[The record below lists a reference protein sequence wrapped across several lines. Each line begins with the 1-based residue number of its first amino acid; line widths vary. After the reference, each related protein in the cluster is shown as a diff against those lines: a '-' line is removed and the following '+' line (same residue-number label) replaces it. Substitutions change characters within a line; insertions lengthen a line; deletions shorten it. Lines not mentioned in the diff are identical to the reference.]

1 MITFNDA
8 KKILD
13 TLPIGYYLKTG
24 NCIDV
29 ELSQGA
35 PTSYADLAEKKIV
48 IAFHNI
54 AKAMPKHGNAE
65 ENIRCLLYHELSHI
79 IATSDDMLRAIV
91 ADISLRPK
99 EIIDDSL
106 AKDLVNIVEDE
117 RIETMF
123 SKTYYGVNFKRF
135 VFNVNG
141 LDYDNPVYPQS
152 KTPKD
157 IFYQAVRYH
166 YGDPNFLDEIE
177 NLLRRFSVYYAESWT
192 IDSIYDYG
200 TKIFEMYVKYC
211 VKNQKTNPNTPK
223 SKTKKSDDQNLGNQ
237 NADTQNSGNQN
248 ADIQN
253 TDTKNSDIQAPTNQP
268 LEQRNLDSLLPDDF
282 IEQVSTS
289 VIETFV
295 KKSFSKFTSGLSGVK
310 EIVEKALRKYSNKSS
325 AVNAYSG
332 RINPRSIVSNPQD
345 YRWFNKKN
353 NGGSQKLFD
362 KICLNIICDESG
374 SFCLSED
381 TMNGMF
387 RALEQVEK
395 DHPEFEFN
403 LVTISAGALRKDKSC
418 RKIDCNGG
426 SYLEYKQTKEVLD
439 SLPRSNATIKNLVL
453 MDGKFNL
460 DGEVFSLFNSPN
472 YKIVSDKENMAKLI
486 AQAPLAKKHFCQ
498 NYAKEFKTVLLQ
510 TLEETFA
517 Y

>member
-1 MITFNDA
+1 MITFNEA

-29 ELSQGA
+29 ELSPGA
-35 PTSYADLAEKKIV
+35 STSFADITQKKIV
-48 IAFHNI
+48 ISFRNI
-54 AKAMPKHGNAE
+54 QKAMPAHGNAE

-79 IATSDDMLRAIV
+79 IATPDNMFRVILR
-91 ADISLRPK
+91 DINLRP
-99 EIIDDSL
+99 ENIINESL
-106 AKDLVNIVEDE
+106 AKDLVNIFEDE

-135 VFNVNG
+135 IFNING
-141 LDYDNPVYPQS
+141 LDYNNPVYPQ
-152 KTPKD
+152 PKAPID

-166 YGDPNFLDEIE
+166 YGDPNFLDEIAD
-177 NLLRRFSVYYAESWT
+177 LIRLYGKFH
-192 IDSIYDYG
+192 IDCRSHVALKDYG
-200 TKIFEMYVKYC
+200 QKIFEMYIKYC
-211 VKNQKTNPNTPK
+211 AKDQPKNDQKQNPD
-223 SKTKKSDDQNLGNQ
+223 TKNPDDQ
-237 NADTQNSGNQN
+237 
-248 ADIQN
+248 
-253 TDTKNSDIQAPTNQP
+253 NSDIQTTDTKAPDTQTTDSQAS
-268 LEQRNLDSLLPDDF
+268 EQRNLDSLLPDDF
-282 IEQVSTS
+282 IKQASAS
-289 VIETFV
+289 FIEGFV
-295 KKSFSKFTSGLSGVK
+295 KDYFSEFTSGLSGVK

-332 RINPRSIVSNPQD
+332 RINPRSVISNRQD
-345 YRWFNKKN
+345 YRWFTKKN

-374 SFCLSED
+374 SFRSSED

-387 RALEQVEK
+387 RALEQLEK
-395 DHPEFEFN
+395 DHPEFEFT
-403 LVTISAGALRKDKSC
+403 LVTISRGAFRKDKSS
-418 RKIDCNGG
+418 RRIDCHGG
-426 SYLEYKQTKEVLD
+426 SNLEYNQTKAVLD

-453 MDGKFNL
+453 MDGEFAL

-472 YKIVSDKENMAKLI
+472 YKIVSDSENERKLME
-486 AQAPLAKKHFCQ
+486 QAPLAKKHICTK
-498 NYAKEFKTVLLQ
+498 YASEFKTLLLQ

>member
-24 NCIDV
+24 NCIGV
-29 ELSQGA
+29 ELSYGA
-35 PTSYADLAEKKIV
+35 PTSYADLTDMKIV

-54 AKAMPKHGNAE
+54 VKAMPKHGDVE

-79 IATSDDMLRAIV
+79 IATSESMLRV
-91 ADISLRPK
+91 ISVDTSIRPK
-99 EIIDDSL
+99 TIDENL
-106 AKDLVNIVEDE
+106 AKDLVNIFEDE

-135 VFNVNG
+135 VFNING
-141 LDYDNPVYPQS
+141 LDYSNPVYPQ
-152 KTPKD
+152 PNAPID

-166 YGDPNFLDEIE
+166 YGDPQFLDEIAE
-177 NLLRRFSVYYAESWT
+177 LIREYALFHANWWSNV
-192 IDSIYDYG
+192 SLKDYG
-200 TKIFEMYVKYC
+200 RRIFEMYVKYC
-211 VKNQKTNPNTPK
+211 VKNNQKQNP
-223 SKTKKSDDQNLGNQ
+223 
-237 NADTQNSGNQN
+237 DTQNPISQN
-248 ADIQN
+248 SDIKTTNTPSPDTQN
-253 TDTKNSDIQAPTNQP
+253 TDSQAP
-268 LEQRNLDSLLPDDF
+268 EQGNIDSLIPDEIIAQASANVIDAF
-282 IEQVSTS
+282 I
-289 VIETFV
+289 
-295 KKSFSKFTSGLSGVK
+295 KDYFSDFTSGLSGVK

-332 RINPRSIVSNPQD
+332 RINPRSIISNPQD
-345 YRWFNKKN
+345 YRWFTKKN

-374 SFCLSED
+374 SFISSED

-403 LVTISAGALRKDKSC
+403 LVTIGEGAQRKDKSS
-418 RKIDCNGG
+418 RKIECVSG
-426 SYLEYKQTKEVLD
+426 SSLEYKQVKAVLD

-453 MDGKFNL
+453 MDGKFSL

-472 YKIVSDKENMAKLI
+472 YKIVSDKQNERKLKE
-486 AQAPLAKKHFCQ
+486 QAPLAKKYFCRK
-498 NYAKEFKTVLLQ
+498 YANEFKTILLQ

>member
-29 ELSQGA
+29 ELSVGA
-35 PTSYADLAEKKIV
+35 PTSYADITQKKIV
-48 IAFHNI
+48 IAFHNLV
-54 AKAMPKHGNAE
+54 KAMPKHGDAE

-79 IATSDDMLRAIV
+79 IATPDNMFRIILR
-91 ADISLRPK
+91 DSNLRPTD
-99 EIIDDSL
+99 IIDVSL
-106 AKDLVNIVEDE
+106 AKDLVNIFEDE

-135 VFNVNG
+135 VFNIND
-141 LDYDNPVYPQS
+141 LDYNNPVYPQ
-152 KTPKD
+152 PKAPID

-166 YGDPNFLDEIE
+166 YGDPNFLDEIAD
-177 NLLRRFSVYYAESWT
+177 LIRTYAKFHADWWSKQ
-192 IDSIYDYG
+192 SLQDYG
-200 TKIFEMYVKYC
+200 QKIFAMYVKYC
-211 VKNQKTNPNTPK
+211 AKNQK
-223 SKTKKSDDQNLGNQ
+223 SKPE
-237 NADTQNSGNQN
+237 TQNSDSQNLDNQN
-248 ADIQN
+248 SDPQKSDKQ
-253 TDTKNSDIQAPTNQP
+253 TTDIQAPTNQAP
-268 LEQRNLDSLLPDDF
+268 EQRNLDSLLSDDF
-282 IEQVSTS
+282 VKEASATLIES
-289 VIETFV
+289 FV
-295 KKSFSKFTSGLSGVK
+295 KDHFSEFTSGLSGVK

-325 AVNAYSG
+325 AINAYSG
-332 RINPRSIVSNPQD
+332 RINPRSIISNPQD
-345 YRWFNKKN
+345 YRWFTKKN

-374 SFCLSED
+374 SFRSSED

-387 RALEQVEK
+387 RALEQLEK
-395 DHPEFEFN
+395 DHPEFEFT
-403 LVTISAGALRKDKSC
+403 LVTIAHGAFRKDKSS
-418 RKIDCNGG
+418 RRIDCHGG
-426 SYLEYKQTKEVLD
+426 SSLEYKQTKEILD

-453 MDGKFNL
+453 MDGEFTL

-472 YKIVSDKENMAKLI
+472 YKIVSDGENMMNLTK
-486 AQAPLAKKHFCQ
+486 QAPLAKKHFCRE
-498 NYAKEFKTVLLQ
+498 YANEFKTILLQ

>member
-29 ELSQGA
+29 ELSVGA
-35 PTSYADLAEKKIV
+35 PTSYADLIEKKIV
-48 IAFHNI
+48 IAFHNLV
-54 AKAMPKHGNAE
+54 KAMPKHGDAE

-79 IATSDDMLRAIV
+79 IATPDCMLHNIVHDPSIRAKTIINDD
-91 ADISLRPK
+91 
-99 EIIDDSL
+99 L
-106 AKDLVNIVEDE
+106 AKDLINIFEDE

-141 LDYDNPVYPQS
+141 LDYDNPVYPQ
-152 KTPKD
+152 PKAPID

-166 YGDPNFLDEIE
+166 YGDPNFLDEIAGLLFRYRTHYS
-177 NLLRRFSVYYAESWT
+177 NLWT
-192 IDSIYDYG
+192 NSSISDYG
-200 TKIFEMYVKYC
+200 EKIFQMYVKYC
-211 VKNQKTNPNTPK
+211 VKNQKFNTNTNKTNVQSPESQNADQGSNKQKTDKQTPNPQNPNT
-223 SKTKKSDDQNLGNQ
+223 QNP
-237 NADTQNSGNQN
+237 DTQ
-248 ADIQN
+248 A
-253 TDTKNSDIQAPTNQP
+253 T
-268 LEQRNLDSLLPDDF
+268 EQRNLNSLLPDEF
-282 IEQVSTS
+282 VEQASA
-289 VIETFV
+289 ILIADFV
-295 KKSFSKFTSGLSGVK
+295 KGSFSKFTSGLSGVK

-332 RINPRSIVSNPQD
+332 RINPRSIISNQQD
-345 YRWFNKKN
+345 YRWFTKKN

-374 SFCLSED
+374 SFCSSED

-387 RALEQVEK
+387 MALKQLEK

-403 LVTISAGALRKDKSC
+403 LVTISQGAKRKEKTE

-426 SYLEYKQTKEVLD
+426 SSLEYKQTKEVLD

-453 MDGKFNL
+453 MDGKFHL

-472 YKIVSDKENMAKLI
+472 YKIVSDMANERQLKE
-486 AQAPLAKKHFCQ
+486 QAPLAKKHFCK

>member
-29 ELSQGA
+29 ELSAGT
-35 PTSYADLAEKKIV
+35 PTSYADLTDMKIV
-48 IAFHNI
+48 ISFRNI
-54 AKAMPKHGNAE
+54 IKAMPAHGNVE

-79 IATSDDMLRAIV
+79 IATSEDMLRVII
-91 ADISLRPK
+91 ADTSIRPK
-99 EIIDDSL
+99 TIDENL
-106 AKDLVNIVEDE
+106 AKDLVNIFEDE

-141 LDYDNPVYPQS
+141 LDYDNPVYPQA

-166 YGDPNFLDEIE
+166 YGDPNFLDEIKE
-177 NLLRRFSVYYAESWT
+177 LLRRYSMYFADLWDS
-192 IDSIYDYG
+192 DSIYAYG
-200 TKIFEMYVKYC
+200 IKIFEMYIKYC
-211 VKNQKTNPNTPK
+211 VKNQTTKTNAPK
-223 SKTKKSDDQNLGNQ
+223 PKTQKSDDQNLDNQ
-237 NADTQNSGNQN
+237 NADTQN
-248 ADIQN
+248 
-253 TDTKNSDIQAPTNQP
+253 TDNKKSDIQAPTNQP
-268 LEQRNLDSLLPDDF
+268 LEQRNLDSLLSDDVV
-282 IEQVSTS
+282 EQASAS

-332 RINPRSIVSNPQD
+332 RINPRSIISNPQD
-345 YRWFNKKN
+345 YRWFTKKN

-374 SFCLSED
+374 SFISSED

-403 LVTISAGALRKDKSC
+403 LVTIGEGAQRKDKSS
-418 RKIDCNGG
+418 RRIDCQGN
-426 SYLEYKQTKEVLD
+426 SRLEYKQTKEVLD

-453 MDGKFNL
+453 MDGKFSL

-472 YKIVSDKENMAKLI
+472 YKIVSDKQNERKLI
-486 AQAPLAKKHFCQ
+486 EQAPLAKKHFCR